1 MVAFDSNDERNESSD
16 VCDIVSQEKN
26 LVDPERIG
34 EACDDVLYSA
44 LVAKNNAMDDEWYID
59 SGATKHMTYVDHEME
74 NVKKPTV
81 KQVKAA
87 NGEKVDIL
95 RTGDLR
101 CEIDEHPNFTLRDVQ
116 HIPKW

>member
-87 NGEKVDIL
+87 NG
-95 RTGDLR
+95 
-101 CEIDEHPNFTLRDVQ
+101 
-116 HIPKW
+116 